1 MENILNLIQN
11 LLIADFRTATPILL
25 AGIGLIYMYRAGIVN
40 IGVEG
45 TMLIGAFAGSY
56 GAYIFNNV
64 WMGIL
69 VAAIVGGIVGA
80 IFAFLIITIKAD
92 QIVTGVAINIFA
104 IGLTTTL
111 NRILFGVNTSPP
123 DIPSI
128 GKITIPFLSDIPFV
142 GRLLFNQLSMVYIA
156 LLLVPITYYVFY
168 KTTIGLKIR
177 AVGDHPKA
185 ADTAGVNVFKVRY
198 WTTIFGSMLAGI
210 GGAFLSTGILSFFT
224 EDMVAGRGFIALAA
238 VIFGNW
244 NPWGVLGASL
254 LFGFGDAIQIRIQ
267 AMGSNIPYQFL
278 IMIPYLLTITALAGL
293 VGKVNPPEAS
303 AEPYIK
309 EE

>member
-69 VAAIVGGIVGA
+69 VAGIVGGIVGA

-92 QIVTGVAINIFA
+92 QIVTGVAINILA

-123 DIPSI
+123 EIPSI
-128 GKITIPFLSDIPFV
+128 GKISLPYLSEIPFI
-142 GRLLFNQLSMVYIA
+142 GRLLFNQLSMVYLA
-156 LLLVPITYYVFY
+156 LLLVPITYYIFY

-278 IMIPYLLTITALAGL
+278 IMVPYLLTITALAGL
-293 VGKVNPPEAS
+293 VGKVNPPKAS